1 MYGVETYRT
10 GLANLWHAKWFP
22 WNAACTAVQIFSFFF
37 DRPASLYCEEYPHI
51 WLLRGC
57 IWITVATEQQ
67 CEWNILIQIGSGAKC
82 WMDICHWDA
91 DLVVSGRIRAIGQN
105 VLQYFEIGSSNT
117 LSYFQIVFLIAFIE
131 EAFIRNMIFMPCII
145 YTVTI
150 VICINSNAVI
160 NNSYGRLQDLN
171 FALQNSHGHAKRF
184 LWNL

>member
-1 MYGVETYRT
+1 
-10 GLANLWHAKWFP
+10 
-22 WNAACTAVQIFSFFF
+22 
-37 DRPASLYCEEYPHI
+37 
-51 WLLRGC
+51 
-57 IWITVATEQQ
+57 
-67 CEWNILIQIGSGAKC
+67 
-82 WMDICHWDA
+82 MDICHWDA

-105 VLQYFEIGSSNT
+105 VLQYFETGSSNT

-145 YTVTI
+145 YTITI

-184 LWNL
+184 L